1 MTSGRAPS
9 LASTGPTTPSRC
21 WRSANS
27 RCSGSTD
34 WWLCWSAS
42 DCAACI
48 ASCAFTV
55 NFSNLITATP
65 LSEIRPRIVG
75 PLRLQFLIEIALG
88 RREIGRHDDL
98 DLHELVAAP
107 AATRTHA
114 RHPVSGQAKR
124 PSARGGR
131 RDLHR
136 NLAPQRRHL
145 DVCSEGRLG
154 RGDRQ
159 LELDVVALALEERM
173 GRDGHGE
180 IEVTPAA
187 GRARALAGHAHALPR
202 LHAGRN
208 FHVELPPPSLPA
220 GAATGRA
227 RLAAD
232 VAGAVAGRAG
242 LIHLE
247 RERLARARVGFFQ
260 RDLDASLNVIAASA
274 RLAAAEAATNAE
286 QVLELHAASIATSPA
301 RPGTEIAE
309 DRAEEVGEVAAVAA
323 LILNA
328 EASARLTGALP
339 GGLLGVALPVGA
351 ERVVATALLRIGEH
365 LVRLVDLLEAVGRV
379 LRLGDVGMV
388 LSGQPAEG
396 GLDRLVVGLPID
408 AEDLV
413 VVLELDGHI

>member
-21 WRSANS
+21 WSSASS

-75 PLRLQFLIEIALG
+75 PQRLQFFIEIELG

-98 DLHELVAAP
+98 DLHELVAAAP
-107 AATRTHA
+107 AAGAHP
-114 RHPVSGQAKR
+114 RHPVGGQTER
-124 PSARGGR
+124 PSARRGR

-136 NLAPQRRHL
+136 DLAPQRRHL
-145 DVCSEGRLG
+145 DVRAQRRLG

-159 LELDVVALALEERM
+159 LEVDVVALALEERVR
-173 GRDGHGE
+173 RDGHGE

-187 GRARALAGHAHALPR
+187 GGARALAGHAHALPR

-208 FHVELPPPSLPA
+208 LHIELPPSSLPA

-232 VAGAVAGRAG
+232 VAGAMTGRAG
-242 LIHLE
+242 LFHLE
-247 RERLARARVGFFQ
+247 GECLARTGEGFFQ
-260 RDLDASLNVIAASA
+260 RDLDARLDVIAAAARLPAPEAATAAEQILEIDAAAGAARARSATQVPEDGAEEVREVTGIPALVLNAEPSA
-274 RLAAAEAATNAE
+274 RL
-286 QVLELHAASIATSPA
+286 
-301 RPGTEIAE
+301 
-309 DRAEEVGEVAAVAA
+309 
-323 LILNA
+323 
-328 EASARLTGALP
+328 LTGS
-339 GGLLGVALPVGA
+339 LLGVSLPVGT
-351 ERVVATALLRIGEH
+351 ERVVAPAFLRVGEH
-365 LVRLVDLLEAVGRV
+365 LVRLVDLLEALGRV
-379 LRLGDVGMV
+379 LGLGDVGVV
-388 LSGQPAEG
+388 LAGQPAEG
-396 GLDRLVVGLPID
+396 GLDGLVVGLPVDPKDPI
-408 AEDLV
+408 
-413 VVLELDGHI
+413 VVLEFDGHV